1 MANTLAVQNKVAR
14 AVAFAW
20 DDMPGICDHITWAEE
35 GKKMNGVN
43 LTDVDINPA
52 LNTGPTV
59 NLRRPGRVDASMATV
74 GYDYSLPSAVNP
86 EVGYA
91 PRIDATV
98 PLTVN
103 IRAEVNLQIS
113 IEELSLYLDAGQ
125 GRDRHIDP
133 AIRSIKAKINRQI
146 AYQIAQYSGQSLAV
160 GSSQANWVQNWLQAA
175 TDAEN
180 LMVERNAMTY
190 DEGNLVALVPG
201 STVSYM
207 NANAA
212 VVYNMTDDVKSAQG
226 EGRPFRSL
234 GGYKIHRSPLTGL
247 QYIPATATV
256 TTTADAG
263 VQSGYAQTWTVPV
276 TGLAASTLYKANTLF
291 GFTVSGTPVNWINP
305 LTKDDTGFQ
314 ATFSLVNDVTTNSS
328 GAANLTLAEAMVYG
342 GAQRNTTL
350 TAALPSGSSV
360 NIIGAGASASS
371 ARNSFLFTPRAIIGV
386 SPDIVV
392 PEGIHNV
399 KQWRQDGVSITIGS
413 ATHPTTWQEI
423 TKIVVLAGVAALI
436 PEGITRL
443 TNSK

>member
-247 QYIPATATV
+247 QYIPATATA
-256 TTTADAG
+256 TTTATAG
-263 VQSGYAQTWTVPV
+263 VASGYAQTWTVPV
-276 TGLAASTLYKANTLF
+276 TGLAASTDYQPGTLF
-291 GFTVSGTPVNWINP
+291 GFTANGSQVNWVNP

-314 ATFSLVNDVTTNSS
+314 ATFSLVNKVTTNSS
-328 GAANLTLAEAMVYG
+328 GAATLTLAEALVYG
-342 GAQRNTTL
+342 GAFQNTTL
-350 TAALPSGSSV
+350 TTALPSGASV